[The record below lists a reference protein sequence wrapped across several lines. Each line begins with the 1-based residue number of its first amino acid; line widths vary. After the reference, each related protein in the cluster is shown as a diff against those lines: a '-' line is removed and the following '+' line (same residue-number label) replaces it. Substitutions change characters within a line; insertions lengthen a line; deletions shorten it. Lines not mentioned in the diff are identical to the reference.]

1 MFLYN
6 KSKGELYMCVF
17 LDNDMVLGNLFIKL
31 IERNID
37 EIAFEKLYDFIYY
50 VSSKLNET
58 ENATVL
64 VSRDGIMKFA
74 EYYAD
79 YIEIDETFSKI
90 IITRSE
96 ESLICFKK
104 RYEDNGKEFSA
115 SFDYA
120 LNKVAA

>member
-1 MFLYN
+1 
-6 KSKGELYMCVF
+6 MCVF
-17 LDNDMVLGNLFIKL
+17 LDNDLVLGNLFIKL
-31 IERNID
+31 IEREID
-37 EIAFEKLYDFIYY
+37 EIEFDKLFDFVYY
-50 VSSKLNET
+50 VSSKLNES

-96 ESLICFKK
+96 ESLNCFKK
-104 RYEDNGKEFSA
+104 RYEDNGREFSD
-115 SFDYA
+115 SFEYA
-120 LNKVAA
+120 LDRLVA